1 MTINELFIM
10 IEAFH
15 KVKSSNSKSYKQV
28 TALLQSEATTENAKL
43 ISEECKRICNNG
55 I

>member
-1 MTINELFIM
+1 MTMNELFAM

-15 KVKSSNSKSYKQV
+15 KAKSSNSKSYKQV

-43 ISEECKRICNNG
+43 ISEEYKRMYNNG
-55 I
+55 